1 MSGRAVNG
9 YAVYCF
15 YFFDGYHICKS
26 VVSDGVRVLGLNV
39 ERNFFG
45 QMCGDTRLVMVD
57 VIVGQEHHVHASDNI
72 LNRNG
77 EVYPRCFIHTEGRY
91 QSAFVG

>member
-1 MSGRAVNG
+1 MRYVLSYTLMLYICLLYTSPETMMSGRAVNG

-39 ERNFFG
+39 E
-45 QMCGDTRLVMVD
+45 MCIRDRT
-57 VIVGQEHHVHASDNI
+57 IPI
-72 LNRNG
+72 
-77 EVYPRCFIHTEGRY
+77 
-91 QSAFVG
+91 